1 MGDPHLWVQALS
13 YFGSQPEGNKKIAEV
28 LKHIEDTNLLPP
40 LMVVQILAE
49 YDVATLADIKVVYTL
64 SYSLWDIFPSIKLIL
79 N

>member
-49 YDVATLADIKVVYTL
+49 YDVATLADIKVAPLSCDTLHGGIYT
-64 SYSLWDIFPSIKLIL
+64 SSK
-79 N
+79 